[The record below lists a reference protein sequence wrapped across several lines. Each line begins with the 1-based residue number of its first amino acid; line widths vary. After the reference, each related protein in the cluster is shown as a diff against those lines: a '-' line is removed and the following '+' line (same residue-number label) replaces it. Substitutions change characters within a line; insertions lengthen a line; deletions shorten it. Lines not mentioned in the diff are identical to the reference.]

1 MDTPSNPVWTLQQI
15 KRYQQRS
22 MEARTGRWSDPGAPR
37 RWVGSSSIEGVRPAA
52 SAVTWSW
59 ADLSDERMTDED
71 DERMTDE
78 DVVDQLL
85 ASSVDSAKSLRG
97 RDARGEV
104 PQPLRVTVVGAVK
117 AGGTN
122 LRAGRPVDDLSSG
135 RTPPRR

>member
-15 KRYQQRS
+15 KRHQQSS
-22 MEARTGRWSDPGAPR
+22 MEARTGRWSDTGAPR

-52 SAVTWSW
+52 SVMTWSC
-59 ADLSDERMTDED
+59 DLSDERMTDED

-104 PQPLRVTVVGAVK
+104 P
-117 AGGTN
+117 
-122 LRAGRPVDDLSSG
+122 
-135 RTPPRR
+135 

>member
-1 MDTPSNPVWTLQQI
+1 MVL
-15 KRYQQRS
+15 
-22 MEARTGRWSDPGAPR
+22 G
-37 RWVGSSSIEGVRPAA
+37 
-52 SAVTWSW
+52 
-59 ADLSDERMTDED
+59 DLSDERTDED

-104 PQPLRVTVVGAVK
+104 PQPLRVTVVGVVK

>member
-1 MDTPSNPVWTLQQI
+1 
-15 KRYQQRS
+15 

-37 RWVGSSSIEGVRPAA
+37 RWVGSSSIEGGA
-52 SAVTWSW
+52 SCDVGDDAVLG
-59 ADLSDERMTDED
+59 DLSDERMTDED